1 MRALSAAA
9 PQEGAA
15 LPVPGIRG
23 ALGGRVS
30 PPPPKPGSG
39 GGVHSSRPAP
49 AVLRVASPLISGHP
63 CEGPWPSNLEER
75 NLELRKVQNLDSGSC
90 AHRLP
95 RRTCGGVGGAFPPLG
110 QESCLLS
117 PQRGDANC
125 LCVPAGLGSAGG
137 WPRQVLLSP
146 PVTDGEG
153 EARSGGLGGPRRTG
167 SRCSGPKSCAFSS
180 HCPASTTHV
189 GLRIV
194 DGLRSPTA
202 PTWALG

>member
-9 PQEGAA
+9 PQEGAE

-117 PQRGDANC
+117 PQRGDGELSLRARWSGVC
-125 LCVPAGLGSAGG
+125 GG
-137 WPRQVLLSP
+137 MAQ
-146 PVTDGEG
+146 TGIII
-153 EARSGGLGGPRRTG
+153 ASGYRWGRGGPERRARRPKENREPMFWPQILCILIPLPCFYYPRG
-167 SRCSGPKSCAFSS
+167 S
-180 HCPASTTHV
+180 
-189 GLRIV
+189 
-194 DGLRSPTA
+194 
-202 PTWALG
+202 